1 MYQMMRESQPVL
13 YMEQLKLWSVFRYE
27 DVRTVLSDHTNF
39 SSQYG
44 QRDLPKVG
52 EAGEARRQSAMIT
65 TDPPR
70 HTQLRSLVNKAFT
83 PRAVLALE
91 PRIEEIANELL
102 NKVAGIHEFDLV
114 QYFSYPLPVIVIAE
128 MLGIPPTDR
137 EKFKYWSDEV
147 VASADNMIGGNAP
160 ESQSAHQEMNVYFR
174 EVIAE
179 RRKHPQDDL
188 ISALLNAEEDHQHL
202 TEEDILSLCWLLLV
216 AGNETTTNLIS
227 NAVRTLLEHP
237 EPYSQLKASLKGGPD
252 LLLQAIE
259 ETLRYRSPIQ
269 AMFRITAQEVKMGG
283 QTIPAG
289 ERVIAWIGSANR
301 DERKFP
307 EAERFDI
314 TRNPN
319 PHLAFGH
326 GIHFCLGAPLARLEA
341 RIALSTL
348 LRRFPDI
355 SRVNDDDLE
364 PARGFIV
371 HGVSH
376 LPLRLESQEL

>member
-44 QRDLPKVG
+44 QIDLPKVG

>member
-44 QRDLPKVG
+44 QRDLPNVG